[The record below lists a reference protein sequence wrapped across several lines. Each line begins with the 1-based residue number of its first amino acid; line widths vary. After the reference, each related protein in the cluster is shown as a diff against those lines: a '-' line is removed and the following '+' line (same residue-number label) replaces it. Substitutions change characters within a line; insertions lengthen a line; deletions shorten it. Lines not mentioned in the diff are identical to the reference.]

1 MSTSSLVRARTSD
14 LPALCDFLLPREQ
27 LAVTLSARLFGEDHK
42 TVNHRIDPSIEK
54 VLVITQNGQVS
65 GILAVTVSGI
75 LLHALDETG
84 IDRNCREAICQEINT
99 TPTRCIMGQEA
110 GTRLLEECLGHSPSH
125 SADYDLL
132 IRPATP
138 ETGRVDVQE
147 PYRMFEIKPATES
160 MHSQLMPLQE
170 GYEREEVLPPGALF
184 DRTAAGR
191 TLMINLKTQYILT
204 AMIGPLTAARAGTNA
219 RGRNWDQ
226 IGGVYTRP
234 EFRRQGLASELVLRV
249 SRNSSVQGKQTVL
262 FVKEHNTT
270 ARNAYDRAGYIP
282 HNRYRISYFG

>member
-1 MSTSSLVRARTSD
+1 MSQSSLVRARASD

-27 LAVTLSARLFGEDHK
+27 LAVTLSARLFGEQHA
-42 TVNHRIDPSIEK
+42 TVKNRIDPSLEK
-54 VLVITQNGQVS
+54 VLVITHDGLIT
-65 GILAVTVSGI
+65 GIIATTISGI

-84 IDRNCREAICQEINT
+84 IGSTCRTAVHEEINGSNI
-99 TPTRCIMGQEA
+99 RCIMGQAA
-110 GTRLLEECLGHSPSH
+110 GTRILEECLGHSPSH

-132 IRPATP
+132 IKPATP
-138 ETGRVDVQE
+138 DTVNGDVQE
-147 PYRMFEIKPATES
+147 PYRIFDIQVATES

-184 DRTAAGR
+184 DRTAAAR
-191 TLMINLKTQYILT
+191 TLMINLKNQYILT
-204 AMIGPLTAARAGTNA
+204 AMAGPLTAARAGTNA

-234 EFRRQGLASELVLRV
+234 QFRRQGLASELVRRV
-249 SRNSSVQGKQTVL
+249 SRNSSAQNKHTVL

-270 ARNAYDRAGYIP
+270 ARNAYDRAGYLS
-282 HNRYRISYFG
+282 HNRYRISYF